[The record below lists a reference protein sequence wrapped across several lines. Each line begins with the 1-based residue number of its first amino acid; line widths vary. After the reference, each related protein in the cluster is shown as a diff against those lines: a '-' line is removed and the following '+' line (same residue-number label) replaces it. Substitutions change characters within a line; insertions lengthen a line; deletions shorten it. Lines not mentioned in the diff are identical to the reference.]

1 MADNEWLEKDYYAV
15 LGVDSAASDAEITKA
30 YRKLARKYHP
40 DVNNSEEAEDMFREI
55 SEAYDVLHNREN
67 KCRYDTLWGASVRKP
82 GISGRTGSTGSTGS
96 TPAGSSAGAAGY
108 SAANAAANQ
117 GYSQAYSQAYS
128 QPAGSST
135 YSGVPQGQQG
145 VHYAGSSS
153 AAGPDLSGIFQQYDR
168 GDGDYDLHENP
179 GDTFSPMASASK
191 KGADRNAS
199 VTLTFAQAVR
209 GATVSLSFGNEK
221 FKANI
226 PAGVTNGKR
235 MRLAGKGRPGVNGG
249 PAGDLYLT
257 VNVEP
262 DVQGRFTINGR
273 DLHMI
278 LPVTITEAIAG
289 GVVESR
295 DFHGNPLMI
304 RIPEGS
310 YDGTEVRVKGLG
322 ITVNTG
328 NNAAGI
334 VKTPENTGDL
344 VAVVSVRLPS
354 VLTESQLEAL
364 RTFDELTGEFNSAV
378 AAERLGEDYV
388 PEDAFGIRASAGVG
402 AGV

>member
-30 YRKLARKYHP
+30 YRRLARKYHP
-40 DVNNSEEAEDMFREI
+40 DVNSSEEAEDMFREV

-67 KCRYDTLWGASVRKP
+67 KCRYDTLWGASVRKSGLP
-82 GISGRTGSTGSTGS
+82 GAAAGANS
-96 TPAGSSAGAAGY
+96 AGS
-108 SAANAAANQ
+108 AAANN
-117 GYSQAYSQAYS
+117 SANSAYSQSYF
-128 QPAGSST
+128 QPAGSTT

-199 VTLTFAQAVR
+199 VKLTFAQAVR

-221 FKANI
+221 FRANI

-235 MRLAGKGRPGVNGG
+235 MRLAGKGKPGVNGG

-278 LPVTITEAIAG
+278 LPVTISEAING

-295 DFHGNPLMI
+295 DYYGNPLMV
-304 RIPEGS
+304 RIPKGS
-310 YDGTEVRVKGLG
+310 YEGAKVRIKGLG

-328 NNAAGI
+328 NDADGI
-334 VKTPENTGDL
+334 VKTPQNTGDL

-364 RTFDELTGEFNSAV
+364 RAFDEKTGEFNSAV
-378 AAERLGEDYV
+378 AAERLGKDYV
-388 PEDAFGIRASAGVG
+388 SEGASGVRASEGVG

>member
-1 MADNEWLEKDYYAV
+1 M
-15 LGVDSAASDAEITKA
+15 
-30 YRKLARKYHP
+30 
-40 DVNNSEEAEDMFREI
+40 
-55 SEAYDVLHNREN
+55 
-67 KCRYDTLWGASVRKP
+67 
-82 GISGRTGSTGSTGS
+82 
-96 TPAGSSAGAAGY
+96 
-108 SAANAAANQ
+108 
-117 GYSQAYSQAYS
+117 
-128 QPAGSST
+128 
-135 YSGVPQGQQG
+135 
-145 VHYAGSSS
+145 HYAGSSS

-257 VNVEP
+257 VNVET